1 MTMAKA
7 LVTGSFDP
15 VTRGHFSLIQTASRA
30 FDHVT
35 VCIFVNPDKKYRFSV
50 KERIAFIVAGIAE
63 LGIDNVTAD
72 YSGGY
77 VADYAEEHG
86 IEYVVRGIRTADDMA
101 YELEMANYNHARNP
115 KLETLLWPTTGNVGI
130 SSTAVRKSLD
140 DGNIPTDMLLSS
152 TVKLICDSLHGDESE
167 D

>member
-1 MTMAKA
+1 MAKA

-50 KERIAFIVAGIAE
+50 KERIAFIEAGIAE

-72 YSGGY
+72 YSSGY

-101 YELEMANYNHARNP
+101 YELEMANYNHTRNP
-115 KLETLLWPTTGNVGI
+115 KLETLLWSATNNVEI
-130 SSTAVRKSLD
+130 SSTAVRNSLKN
-140 DGNIPTDMLLSS
+140 GVILEKMLLSS
-152 TVKLICDSLHGDESE
+152 TVSLIAEKLSIH
-167 D
+167 